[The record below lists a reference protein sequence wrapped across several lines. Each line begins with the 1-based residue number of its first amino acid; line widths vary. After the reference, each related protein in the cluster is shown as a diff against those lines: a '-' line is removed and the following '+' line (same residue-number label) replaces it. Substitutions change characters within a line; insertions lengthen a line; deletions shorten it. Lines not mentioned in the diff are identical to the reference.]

1 MLLNVT
7 QSLLLYTEV
16 LTKRFL
22 VQGQRWYMYSLRVLS
37 VRRVLILKHGASVS
51 HARPNKS
58 KACAVCTAPLLWV
71 QMVWAYGRSCGIAL
85 PLFCLCVV
93 VICGLIV
100 RRSSRSFQSISV
112 LECMGLKATMRHFT
126 AMFLPPCCG
135 LLIRGIHQCFRH
147 FSASTS
153 ARFRAMV
160 HGSFEVQLCADVLT
174 FA

>member
-1 MLLNVT
+1 MFNRGLRHERLPSMLLNVT

-71 QMVWAYGRSCGIAL
+71 QWYGLMAAL
-85 PLFCLCVV
+85 VALHC
-93 VICGLIV
+93 
-100 RRSSRSFQSISV
+100 
-112 LECMGLKATMRHFT
+112 
-126 AMFLPPCCG
+126 
-135 LLIRGIHQCFRH
+135 H
-147 FSASTS
+147 FSASAS
-153 ARFRAMV
+153 
-160 HGSFEVQLCADVLT
+160 S
-174 FA
+174 